1 MWRLTLLVSIL
12 LVSSAGAQSQSDV
25 PGSADIWVELKQ
37 NTHALRVAIPELA
50 AASPDVRADAADVY
64 RILFDDISFASV
76 FRIVD
81 PERYE
86 LVKTLSAG
94 FDYHGWESI
103 GSDIVITGTV
113 ARENQALRAAIHV
126 HAVENEK
133 TAFSTVYT
141 EYRGSTRN
149 LAHNVANRI
158 LAQFGLVGIATTDI
172 VFASDR
178 DSETGSKNLWM
189 MDYDGFGQCAITR
202 NRYLD
207 FQPRFSPD
215 GAKLSFLSYPKKNAP
230 PVLAIHG
237 EGPLLEGPGML
248 FSASWSPDGKRI
260 AFSSTRDEAGNAE
273 IYVMNRDGTAIRR
286 LTHHP
291 GIDVSPS
298 WSPTGRELVFT
309 SERTGSPQIFVM
321 DAEGLNLRRLSRG
334 GLVQRRAILVPL
346 QDSPRDRLC
355 LTRRRTPIRH
365 RSLRPHQTTI
375 APTDVSVGD
384 ERERELVSR
393 RKPSRLHVHAQRRAA
408 GLHHESRR
416 RQPAAAHL
424 RRHEH
429 HAELGSAEA
438 EIALA
443 TSLG

>member
-12 LVSSAGAQSQSDV
+12 LASSAGAQSQSDV
-25 PGSADIWVELKQ
+25 PGSPDIWVELKQ

-50 AASPDVRADAADVY
+50 AASPDVRADAAEIY

-81 PERYE
+81 PERYK

-103 GSDIVITGTV
+103 GSDIIITGTV

-133 TAFSTVYT
+133 IAFSTVYT

-178 DSETGSKNLWM
+178 DSKTGSKNLWM
-189 MDYDGFGQCAITR
+189 MDYDGFGQRAITR

-237 EGPLLEGPGML
+237 EGPLLEGPGMV

-334 GLVQRRAILVPL
+334 GSYNAEPFW
-346 QDSPRDRLC
+346 SPSK
-355 LTRRRTPIRH
+355 I
-365 RSLRPHQTTI
+365 HQ
-375 APTDVSVGD
+375 
-384 ERERELVSR
+384 
-393 RKPSRLHVHAQRRAA
+393 
-408 GLHHESRR
+408 
-416 RQPAAAHL
+416 
-424 RRHEH
+424 
-429 HAELGSAEA
+429 
-438 EIALA
+438 EIAYASRVEGRRFDIVVYDLTNRQLRQL
-443 TSLG
+443 TSQSGMNESASWSPGGSHLVFTSTRSGEPQVFIMNRDGGNQRQLTFEGTNTTPSWAPLKRN